1 MDSDTT
7 PRLPM
12 TIGFIIIFGGLAILF
27 TGYSGVSLFF
37 CIILLLVIAYIWRSA
52 ISGSVHT
59 FFSALFDAI
68 FRTRRIG

>member
-1 MDSDTT
+1 MDSDET

-12 TIGFIIIFGGLAILF
+12 TIGFIIIFGGLAVLF
-27 TGYSGVSLFF
+27 MGYSGVSLFF
-37 CIILLLVIAYIWRSA
+37 CIILLLVIVWIWRTA
-52 ISGSVHT
+52 ISGSINT